1 MDRVDERAL
10 LRELGARRD
19 NFEFAQKEALR
30 AARELSILQRIHG
43 WWGSGMVEKIAEVN
57 GMRRMLFFAEPSW
70 PMSPEAMA
78 VQNEMNFHIRCAQEL
93 LEEDNVR
100 RGRPAAGW

>member
-70 PMSPEAMA
+70 PMSPASPTPA
-78 VQNEMNFHIRCAQEL
+78 ANRSAPPCGL
-93 LEEDNVR
+93 PCS
-100 RGRPAAGW
+100 PAAGAAKS